1 MIKLLITLNPLKLAL
16 RLGRGATQ
24 RLLTVLK
31 WKVILTTTVVGA
43 VALVILAGIYTLTAP
58 LDAAQQLAASL
69 RGGAPNMP
77 ASHTRC
83 IPTSPAVI
91 DGQYSPHAQQIISE
105 IPPNAT
111 IAPATG
117 YLLYRWSHQ
126 DQPWQPSWDEWVIFL
141 HDHDVT
147 PTATDIDI
155 AQTVDPQT
163 DYTPYLVPARSTTI
177 DLSIGGAVVADK
189 KQIERLATQIYDEC
203 RRSDDQLKSALNSTE
218 RPRR

>member
-1 MIKLLITLNPLKLAL
+1 MIKFLTTLNPLTLAL
-16 RLGRGATQ
+16 RLGRGAAQ
-24 RLLTVLK
+24 RLFTVLK
-31 WKVILTTTVVGA
+31 WKVILIATVVGA
-43 VALVILAGIYTLTAP
+43 VALVMLAGIYTLTAP
-58 LDAAQQLAASL
+58 LDAAQQLSASL
-69 RGGAPNMP
+69 RGGAPNLP
-77 ASHTRC
+77 AGHRRC
-83 IPTSPAVI
+83 IPGSSAVI

-111 IAPATG
+111 IAPATA

-126 DQPWQPSWDEWVIFL
+126 DQPWQPSWDEWATFL

-147 PTATDIDI
+147 RTATDIDI

-189 KQIERLATQIYDEC
+189 RQIERLATQIYDDC
-203 RRSDDQLKSALNSTE
+203 RRSDEQLKTADNTTE
-218 RPRR
+218 RPRG